1 MSDRDHFS
9 SYQMAMSQ
17 IYGANANSRLTYSS
31 TEFYTIN

>member
-17 IYGANANSRLTYSS
+17 VYGANAKSRLTYSS
-31 TEFYTIN
+31 TEFYAID